1 MKKIVY
7 SILSIVLFLAILSCS
22 SSLQSTTDL
31 EPAYFEKRLSATEI
45 NYVSTPPDTTQNA
58 VVGAVHSIK
67 VYRVTEK
74 SIKSMAV
81 DTTIKIDKEKKYEPL
96 EKLQ

>member
-1 MKKIVY
+1 M
-7 SILSIVLFLAILSCS
+7 
-22 SSLQSTTDL
+22 

-45 NYVSTPPDTTQNA
+45 NYVYTPPDTIQNQ

-67 VYRVTEK
+67 AYRVTEK
-74 SIKSMAV
+74 SIKSIAI
-81 DTTIKIDKEKKYEPL
+81 DTTIKIDKEKQYEPL